1 MEMYFNLMWS
11 NQNVK
16 NNRKKKCGFIY
27 VEAILRVSIYFY
39 WFTEAIGQK
48 LLTPPFDYVWPLRGR

>member
-1 MEMYFNLMWS
+1 MSKTTE
-11 NQNVK
+11 
-16 NNRKKKCGFIY
+16 KKKCGFIY